1 MKKLLAMLLAAVMV
15 FGLMSVTAMADEKVT
30 INLWSFTDEIQ
41 GMMEK
46 YLELH
51 PELKD
56 KVEIASTVINN
67 DGNAYVNA
75 IDSALMNGEV
85 DLYAGEADYVF
96 KYSQGEASEFA
107 ATYEELG
114 IDVEAGIAAAEI
126 APYTVDIGTRPAD
139 GKVVALAYQSTGGAF
154 IYRRSIAI
162 DTWGTDDPAVIGE
175 KIGAGTQGWD
185 AFFAAAEELKAK
197 GYKAVSGSGDVWNVI
212 KTAAPTGWVV
222 DGALNIDPMR
232 ETYLDLA
239 KQLKD
244 NDYMNDSGQWGEA
257 WFADMN
263 KDSKVFGFYGPAWL
277 INYTIGQNCGEG
289 DASSFG
295 DWAVCA
301 PNVGFYW
308 GGTYLMAGKVAAADA
323 AKAEFLKG
331 FIEWVTLDTTET
343 GLQYLWANGLM
354 NENGTKDTVASN
366 VVLGKSNGEIE
377 FCGGQNVFEFFIPA
391 NAYATATN
399 MTQYDSVC
407 NDAWGAVVGQY
418 AAGECDRDTAIMTF
432 KMDVEAKLGIDVE
445 Y

>member
-1 MKKLLAMLLAAVMV
+1 MKKLLAMLLAAIMV

-30 INLWSFTDEIQ
+30 INLWSFTDEIE
-41 GMMEK
+41 GMVNK

-56 KVEIASTVINN
+56 KVEISSTVINN

-175 KIGAGTQGWD
+175 KIGAGSNSWD

-197 GYKAVSGSGDVWNVI
+197 GYKMVSGSGDVWNVI

-222 DGALNIDPMR
+222 DDALNIDPMR
-232 ETYLDLA
+232 ESYLDLA

-289 DASSFG
+289 ETSSFG

-308 GGTYLMAGKVAAADA
+308 GGTYLMAGKVAVADP

-331 FIEWVTLDTTET
+331 FIEWVTLDTSDE

-366 VVLGKSNGEIE
+366 VVLAKSNGEIE

-418 AAGECDRDTAIMTF
+418 AAGECDRDTAIMNF